1 MQSGLNAKR
10 AAQAVVAGC
19 VVWVS
24 ACRLLDAPEAEA
36 WMDQARSY
44 ALTPATDWVYP
55 VGTVRSEGTV
65 EGAERLLAEDGASCR
80 LAYVA
85 GGPKPVVVL
94 DFGRQSVGGYA
105 VFTVTAKQGLPVV
118 RLAYACHPDGL
129 SETGCFTRST
139 SARYLGE
146 TFDLPVLPGNV
157 YRHETYTVPRTGR
170 FIAPL
175 IQGQTRYVRLQLDTP
190 GTEVSVDAV
199 AMVNSEVY
207 DRTPNDGLFLCGDE
221 RLNRLW
227 AISAWT
233 LQIAS
238 FPNHD
243 AWKCVDGWLLPRK
256 LEQAEEIGLSRDGAS
271 WGDVRVETTFE
282 LRANPEHV
290 SAAGLAFRAADARN
304 AYLAEVG
311 LDGAVRLLA
320 RQDGRDRVLCER
332 RLGAPLVDGAR
343 YRLEVEARGP
353 VLSVRLDGA
362 DVARAEDAAF
372 SGGRVGFYT
381 PKEKWPLFD
390 AIRVTDARGRVL
402 LADDFSGWLG
412 RWQFARTL
420 PFVADGAKRDRLVW
434 SGDLYFAQRSAY
446 YASAHPFYLRDSLR
460 MLAFNQTPDGYVH
473 ASPYPE
479 RSVPPAR
486 GDYGPFPSDEFAAW
500 LVPVAWDHL
509 LYTGDRETL
518 RELWPAMRR
527 LMDYLEAHLGADG
540 LFQQRSE
547 TSKHA
552 GNLKLGDVRKRAF
565 MNILLCAV
573 FRDAARI
580 ADELSL
586 RDEAASARRR
596 EAALVDALERHLW
609 DEAGGF
615 YREAVETPR
624 FGAEANA
631 LALSLGLVS
640 PERARR
646 IAPHFKKIGHG
657 KFQSL
662 ASRGRFEYGFAQ
674 SGLQTLFD
682 HNWLKLLSDGWKGA
696 WTTTECMGTITK
708 GWGDESHPDTA
719 IAHHFSAY
727 LLGVVPLEPGFR
739 RFLVRPQATREVRWA
754 KGLVPTPRG
763 AVRCEW
769 DLKADTLELLL
780 TVPKGTRADIA
791 LPGCRRVTVN
801 GRARGLTDLP
811 AGSYRVI
818 AEGVSADAWRDPT
831 LQRSLSDR
839 RMAYSAK
846 ASSSHEAGG
855 WGIAHLFAPEQDTAR
870 KGYSS
875 KPHAA
880 ADAEEWIEIDL
891 GEERTLGQLVLVPRR
906 DVAGTDGSVAGFPRA
921 FTVQLAKEP
930 GAYTTVKKVEDGA
943 SLGPDGLAVDLY
955 TVIGYPAA
963 RYIRIAATR
972 LGAPASDEPGRYRL
986 QLARLRVLRP
996 EELRAP

>member
-1 MQSGLNAKR
+1 MGWIAR
-10 AAQAVVAGC
+10 VAVAGC

-24 ACRLLDAPEAEA
+24 ACRLLDTPKADA
-36 WMDQARSY
+36 WMKQARSY

-55 VGTVRSEGTV
+55 VEVVRSEGAV
-65 EGAERLLAEDGASCR
+65 EGAEHLLAEDGVSCR
-80 LAYVA
+80 LVYENGA
-85 GGPKPVVVL
+85 PKPVVIL

-105 VFTVTAKQGLPVV
+105 VFTVTADLGAPVV
-118 RLAYACHPDGL
+118 RLSYACHPDGL

-139 SARYLGE
+139 SARYLGP
-146 TFDLPVLPGNV
+146 TLDLPILPANV
-157 YRHETYTVPRTGR
+157 YRHETYTIPRAGR

-190 GTEVSVDAV
+190 GTEVSIDAV

-207 DRTPNDGLFLCGDE
+207 DRTPHDGLFLCSDE

-256 LEQAEEIGLSRDGAS
+256 LEQAEEVGLSRDGAS
-271 WGDVRVETTFE
+271 WGDVRIETTFE
-282 LRANPEHV
+282 LRTNPDHV

-304 AYLAEVG
+304 AYLAEVD
-311 LDGAVRLLA
+311 LDGVVKLLA

-332 RLGAPLVDGAR
+332 RLSGPLLDGLR
-343 YRLEVEARGP
+343 YKLEVEAFGP
-353 VLSVRLDGA
+353 MLVVRLD
-362 DVARAEDAAF
+362 DVEVARVEDDTFAN
-372 SGGRVGFYT
+372 GRVGFYT

-390 AIRVTDARGRVL
+390 DIRVTNARGRVL
-402 LADDFSGWLG
+402 LKDNFSRGLDQWD
-412 RWQFARTL
+412 FARTL

-446 YASAHPFYLRDSLR
+446 YASAQPVYMRDSLR
-460 MLAFNQTPDGYVH
+460 MLAFNQTADGYVH

-486 GDYGPFPSDEFAAW
+486 DDFGPFPSDEFAAW

-518 RELWPAMRR
+518 RELWPAIQR
-527 LMDYLEAHLGADG
+527 LLSYLEAHIGSDG
-540 LFQQRSE
+540 LFQQRPE

-552 GNLKLGDVRKRAF
+552 CNLNLGDVRKRAY
-565 MNILLCAV
+565 MNLLLCAV

-580 ADELSL
+580 ADELEL
-586 RDEAASARRR
+586 PGEAAIARRR
-596 EAALVDALERHLW
+596 EAALKDALDRHLW

-646 IAPHFKKIGHG
+646 IAPQFKKIGHG

-674 SGLQTLFD
+674 SGLQMLFD
-682 HNWLKLLSDGWKGA
+682 HNWFKLLDDEWKGA
-696 WTTTECMGTITK
+696 WTTTECMGLMRK

-727 LLGVVPLEPGFR
+727 LLGVAPLEPGFR
-739 RFLVRPQATREVRWA
+739 RFRVRPQVTREVSWA
-754 KGLVPTPRG
+754 KGLVPTPHG

-769 DLKADTLELLL
+769 ELTNDTLELLL
-780 TVPKGTRADIA
+780 TVPKGTRADIV
-791 LPGCRRVTVN
+791 LPGCLRVTVN
-801 GRARGLTDLP
+801 GCVRVPTDLP
-811 AGSYRVI
+811 AGRYRVV
-818 AEGVSADAWRDPT
+818 AEGVSAEAWHDPT
-831 LQRSLSDR
+831 FRRSTVDR
-839 RMAYSAK
+839 QLAYSAK
-846 ASSSHEAGG
+846 ASSSHEMGG
-855 WGIAHLFAPEQDTAR
+855 WGIAHLFAPDQDGAC

-875 KPHAA
+875 KAHAT

-906 DVAGTDGSVAGFPRA
+906 DVVGTDGSAAGFPRA
-921 FTVQLAKEP
+921 FTVELAKEP
-930 GAYTTVKKVEDGA
+930 DVYTTIKKVDDTPTLGEDG
-943 SLGPDGLAVDLY
+943 LTIDLY
-955 TVIGYPAA
+955 SVIGYPSA

-972 LGAPASDEPGRYRL
+972 LGAPASDEAGRYRL
-986 QLARLRVLRP
+986 QFARVRVLRP
-996 EELRAP
+996 EELRKQP